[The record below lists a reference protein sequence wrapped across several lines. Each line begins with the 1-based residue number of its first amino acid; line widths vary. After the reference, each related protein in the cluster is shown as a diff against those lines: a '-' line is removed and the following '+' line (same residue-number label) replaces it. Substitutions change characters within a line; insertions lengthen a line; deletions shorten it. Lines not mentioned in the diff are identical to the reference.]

1 MNKNERDMFY
11 HTLTD
16 HVLLGN
22 STKVMELMEDI
33 VHDPEINVFDR
44 ATLVRELTE
53 AWQAARDD
61 VIIPANPTNAP
72 YVLVNIANPTRQF
85 AFFMDKEQGIAMRNA
100 NSRTGVATRLIDCAT
115 AKVVVE

>member
-1 MNKNERDMFY
+1 MNKTEREEVYM
-11 HTLTD
+11 TMTD
-16 HVLLGN
+16 HVLLAD
-22 STKVMELMEDI
+22 STKVMEIMEKI
-33 VHDPEINVFDR
+33 VHDPDINVFDR
-44 ATLVRELTE
+44 STLVRELTE

-72 YVLVNIANPTRQF
+72 YVLVNIANPMRQF

-100 NSRTGVATRLIDCAT
+100 NARTGVATRLIDCAT